1 MTDNLKKLL
10 RSFKY
15 AAAGIIYSI
24 KTQRNMRFHIG
35 AAGAVL
41 MISQFYE
48 FTRGEYALLMII
60 FALVICSEMINTAIE
75 KTVDLV
81 SEDYHVLAEKAKD
94 CAAGAVLISA
104 FFAAAAGVFLFWDT
118 SVFADICD
126 YFINTPVYIGVA
138 LLYLVL
144 WIWFVL
150 GYEKEEINEKK

>member
-1 MTDNLKKLL
+1 MTENLKKLL

-41 MISQFYE
+41 MLSRFYE
-48 FTRGEYALLMII
+48 LTRGEYALLMII

-75 KTVDLV
+75 KAVDLV
-81 SEDYHVLAEKAKD
+81 SEDYHILAEKAKD

-104 FFAAAAGVFLFWDT
+104 FFAAAAGVFLFRDT
-118 SVFADICD
+118 SVFADILE
-126 YFINTPVYIGVA
+126 FLMNTPVYMGGA

-150 GYEKEEINEKK
+150 GYDRKK